1 MVKPSID
8 KTLDQVLNDIEKQFG
23 KGAIMKLGD
32 HEKREIDVGKDI
44 LDCIFEPEEKNELTL
59 KTKSGVD
66 IDFIIADIM
75 FNVNNNNIEKEILS
89 IHCALALKEE
99 INTIFIFKVV
109 TENDKSFIVQEQD
122 ENIAKAVFEEFKK
135 RVAECD

>member
-1 MVKPSID
+1 MQYI
-8 KTLDQVLNDIEKQFG
+8 F
-23 KGAIMKLGD
+23 
-32 HEKREIDVGKDI
+32 EKREIDVGKDI

>member
-1 MVKPSID
+1 M
-8 KTLDQVLNDIEKQFG
+8 
-23 KGAIMKLGD
+23 
-32 HEKREIDVGKDI
+32 
-44 LDCIFEPEEKNELTL
+44 
-59 KTKSGVD
+59 
-66 IDFIIADIM
+66 
-75 FNVNNNNIEKEILS
+75 S